1 MMPPPNRPSGS
12 RWDDRGGAYTADEEE
27 VRVPSVVWWAGFVLA
42 GAACVVM
49 ACAVAAVII
58 R

>member
-1 MMPPPNRPSGS
+1 MPPPNRPSGS